1 MVTTLRHLCAAFIAA
16 LLACGCT
23 PQQALVGALM
33 PASALTTLL
42 GNMGRVS
49 DDSLKRVVEL
59 ERKGDWD
66 ELARFAEQNI
76 TRDRSNA
83 EWWLIAGYARSQ
95 LGRHASAAQA
105 YDMVVRLE
113 PDNAAG
119 WNMLAQSYRA
129 NGELNR
135 AVNTLNNAL
144 LALRD
149 PAATHFLLGEA
160 YMDLGRSQDAAAAYR
175 EAVKIEAG
183 FGAAWFGLARAYE
196 RAGRTA
202 EARDAESQ
210 LEKLDPAQ
218 ARRLRESRSGDTR
231 ER

>member
-1 MVTTLRHLCAAFIAA
+1 LIVAVLV
-16 LLACGCT
+16 CGCT
-23 PQQALVGALM
+23 PQQALLGALM
-33 PASALTTLL
+33 PTSAITTML
-42 GNMGRVS
+42 GNFQHVS
-49 DDSLKRVVEL
+49 EDSLKRVVEL
-59 ERKGDWD
+59 ERKGEWE
-66 ELARFAEQNI
+66 ELTRFAEQNI
-76 TRDRSNA
+76 AKDRSNA

-95 LGRHASAAQA
+95 LGRHASAAEA

-129 NGELNR
+129 NGDLPR

-144 LALRD
+144 LALRE
-149 PAATHFLLGEA
+149 PAATYFLLGES

-175 EAVKIEAG
+175 EAVKIEAR
-183 FGAAWFGLARAYE
+183 FANAWFGLARAYE
-196 RAGRTA
+196 RAGRAA

-210 LEKLDPAQ
+210 LEKLDPAL
-218 ARRLRESRSGDTR
+218 AKRLRESRSGETR